1 MPKDKTLRK
10 IKRMKMNDEMTIP
23 LEGEVVDI
31 ICIDNLQYL
40 VFTNDNFYEI
50 TYDEILQ
57 KYR

>member
-1 MPKDKTLRK
+1 
-10 IKRMKMNDEMTIP
+10 MNDEMTIP